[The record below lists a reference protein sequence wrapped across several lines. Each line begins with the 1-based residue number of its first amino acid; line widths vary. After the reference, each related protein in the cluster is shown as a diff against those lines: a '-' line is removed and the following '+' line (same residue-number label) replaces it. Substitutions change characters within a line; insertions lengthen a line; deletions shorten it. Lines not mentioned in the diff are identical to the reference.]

1 MSWAAR
7 RRLIILSI
15 LGVAI
20 AIILTVIFTTVFYKT
35 PSCVDGVQNQGEDG
49 IDCGGSCSY
58 LCTALEQPPTVL
70 FIKALTNTAGRTDVV
85 ASIENK
91 NTTAAAKN
99 VPYTVSLYGA
109 DHVLVQEVSG
119 TLDLPPGATETV
131 FIAGIVSGKQAVATA
146 FLDIAPSAPQWFS
159 MTIDPRVMPRVSNV
173 TQSGT
178 PSAPRIEAILAN
190 GSAATLEN
198 VQVVVLVR
206 DIRNDVIA
214 ASKTLVPII
223 PAQGTATAIFTWNS
237 AFSGTTVSI
246 EVAPIIPLPD
256 RQAGLP

>member
-15 LGVAI
+15 LGAAI
-20 AIILTVIFTTVFYKT
+20 AIILAIIFTAVFYKT

-58 LCTALEQPPTVL
+58 LCTALEQPPTVI
-70 FIKALTNTAGRTDVV
+70 FTKVFTNTAGRTDVV

-91 NTTAAAKN
+91 NTAAAAKN
-99 VPYTVSLYGA
+99 VPYRVTLYGA
-109 DHVLVQEVSG
+109 DQVLVQEVSG

-131 FIAGIVSGKQAVATA
+131 FIPGIVPGKQAIATA
-146 FLDIAPSAPQWFS
+146 FLDISPSAPQWFT
-159 MTIDPRVMPRVSNV
+159 MTTDPRVMPSVSNV
-173 TQSGT
+173 TQIGT

-190 GSAATLEN
+190 GSAAALEN

-206 DIRNDVIA
+206 DTRNDVIA
-214 ASKTLVPII
+214 ASKTIVSAI
-223 PAQGTATAIFTWNS
+223 PAQGTATAIFTWNG
-237 AFSGTTVSI
+237 AFSGTIASI
-246 EVAPIIPLPD
+246 EVAPIIPLP
-256 RQAGLP
+256 